1 MFQQTSTNLKE
12 VVTLVKDLLKSL
24 NSIHNDNKLSLEEKF
39 LLTILIK
46 YHNHKLNYAYPSY
59 EVLMAECSTNRKAKI
74 SKIVKSLSQKEY
86 ITIKKSQ
93 GNKNLYFINKHLYYI
108 AKDESTDSKEQKQ
121 LNKIDTKKA
130 PKVGVVSN
138 GNEPL
143 PNQVTIAEALQEAES
158 KESSLEEQIVEAT
171 GCTKEIAKSSVA
183 YAKQQGA
190 NNIKAYAIASINKGF
205 TGSNLVNGIN
215 PLKFNNFESREYDY
229 DSLEKKLL
237 GWDNTNLEEVE
248 EIQESTGYDFLKK
261 YGIGSAIAN

>member
-1 MFQQTSTNLKE
+1 M
-12 VVTLVKDLLKSL
+12 VKDLLKSL

-46 YHNHKLNYAYPSY
+46 YHNPKLNYAYPSY

-74 SKIVKSLSQKEY
+74 SKIVKSLSEKEY

-108 AKDESTDSKEQKQ
+108 AKDASTDSKEQKPSI
-121 LNKIDTKKA
+121 KIDTKKA
-130 PKVGVVSN
+130 PKFGVDSN
-138 GNEPL
+138 SNEPL
-143 PNQVTIAEALQEAES
+143 PNQITVEEAQS
-158 KESSLEEQIVEAT
+158 KDDSLEEQIIETT
-171 GCTKEIAKSSVA
+171 GCTPEVAKASVE

-190 NNIKAYAIASINKGF
+190 NNIRTYAIASINKGF

-215 PLKFNNFESREYDY
+215 AMKFNNFEPREYDY

-248 EIQESTGYDFLKK
+248 EIQESTGYDFLRK

>member
-1 MFQQTSTNLKE
+1 M
-12 VVTLVKDLLKSL
+12 VKDLLKSL

-74 SKIVKSLSQKEY
+74 SKIVKSLSEKEY

-121 LNKIDTKKA
+121 SIKIDTKKA
-130 PKVGVVSN
+130 PKVGVDSN

-143 PNQVTIAEALQEAES
+143 PNQVTIEEALKEAES
-158 KESSLEEQIVEAT
+158 KESTLEE
-171 GCTKEIAKSSVA
+171 EIAKETSTPIEEVKEA
-183 YAKQQGA
+183 VEYAKD
-190 NNIKAYAIASINKGF
+190 NNARDIKAYVKKCLENNWHKSKITKS
-205 TGSNLVNGIN
+205 NGIN
-215 PLKFNNFESREYDY
+215 PFKFNNFEPREYDY
-229 DSLEKKLL
+229 ESLEAQLL
-237 GWDNTNLEEVE
+237 GHEEA
-248 EIQESTGYDFLKK
+248 EISITDDMPI
-261 YGIGSAIAN
+261 GIDWMLNRNI